1 MQRTLAL
8 AHGAPGRRPL
18 LIVTP
23 GNPYPDGSVSGQAL
37 SQIDYLVA
45 HAWELGRYAPPD
57 RDTFDL
63 DAVARRILAYG
74 VETLCIPTG
83 GGCTIYSETT
93 LGTFSVPTFPSA
105 YKESSAAR
113 DAFCAALA
121 AKLIEGGREFSEHV
135 ALWATAAMA
144 AATADYP
151 LPNPMPDRQR
161 VEQLLSRSRFTVSP
175 RAFGE
180 TAAGDAA
187 VSGPGLTGAGDGAGS
202 PLSPRLDGSRRSSI
216 PGA

>member
-1 MQRTLAL
+1 M
-8 AHGAPGRRPL
+8 
-18 LIVTP
+18 
-23 GNPYPDGSVSGQAL
+23 SGQAL

-83 GGCTIYSETT
+83 GGCTIYSETK
-93 LGTFSVPTFPSA
+93 LGTFTVPTFPSA

-121 AKLIEGGREFSEHV
+121 AKLIEGEREFSEHV

-161 VEQLLSRSRFTVSP
+161 VEQSTQPVTFRHHAAHQQLGLSAMQSLGLNRFRFP
-175 RAFGE
+175 GQ
-180 TAAGDAA
+180 TAAENHRI
-187 VSGPGLTGAGDGAGS
+187 L
-202 PLSPRLDGSRRSSI
+202 
-216 PGA
+216 